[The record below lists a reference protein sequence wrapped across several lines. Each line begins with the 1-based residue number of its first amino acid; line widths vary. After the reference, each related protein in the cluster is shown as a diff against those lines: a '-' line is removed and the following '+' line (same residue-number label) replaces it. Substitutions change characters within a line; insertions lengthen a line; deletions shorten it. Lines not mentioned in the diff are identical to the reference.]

1 MTLFCSGFILIIY
14 MQVQWHQFFDFL
26 FLDLNRKANCLN
38 RNVKSY
44 DNINSFPRISE
55 KIFTYT
61 LIKLAP
67 DSPCDKLFTVHVPG
81 CGGQTVLRGLAH
93 LYPQIAS
100 LQYSNTVDGT
110 CSEEQKLS
118 TACQNFTSLS
128 HTCICLQ

>member
-1 MTLFCSGFILIIY
+1 MNPTHCHLDPKQANNTIWLTTIYTKLQVNCREYMTLFCSGFILIIY

-81 CGGQTVLRGLAH
+81 CGG
-93 LYPQIAS
+93 
-100 LQYSNTVDGT
+100 
-110 CSEEQKLS
+110 
-118 TACQNFTSLS
+118 
-128 HTCICLQ
+128 

>member
-55 KIFTYT
+55 KNLYLHI
-61 LIKLAP
+61 
-67 DSPCDKLFTVHVPG
+67 DKIGP
-81 CGGQTVLRGLAH
+81 
-93 LYPQIAS
+93 
-100 LQYSNTVDGT
+100 
-110 CSEEQKLS
+110 
-118 TACQNFTSLS
+118 
-128 HTCICLQ
+128 